1 MRTAAGGQRS
11 FDDLG
16 TPLSDVTF
24 CVLDIETTGG
34 DRNSDLI
41 TEIGMVKVRAGE
53 FLGTLQTLVNPGR
66 AIPPMITV
74 LTGITESM
82 VARAPAIDAVLPA
95 MVEFLGDAVVVGHNV
110 GFDMT
115 FINSALVRRGD
126 PEITNPVI
134 DTLPLARRLI
144 RDEVPDCRLGTLA
157 ARFRLDHRPSHRAL
171 DDALATTDLLHFL
184 LERAAGFGVLG
195 LDDLLALPRI
205 GSHPQAAKLR
215 MTTTLPRSPGVYLF
229 RGLNDQVLYVG
240 KATNLRQRVRSY
252 FGSDDRRKIG
262 TLLRE
267 AQRVSHIT
275 TPNVLTA
282 EVLELRYLQQLA
294 PRYNKVGTTP
304 QKYRYVRLSTDEAWP
319 RLSVVNDAGAA
330 GVHIGPLSSK
340 ASAETV
346 IEALQ
351 SVFPLRQ
358 CTARIGHSF
367 QPKPGAM
374 SCTPAQLGVAM
385 CPCAGQADAARYQ
398 AVVVSAVQ
406 AMTPSPELVIVA
418 LQARLI
424 DLAAARR
431 YEEAA
436 LVRDRA
442 LAFSNA
448 MRRQRL
454 IDRLR
459 EAGDVGVQL
468 DDTTLHV
475 RGGVLVGT
483 SQPGQMELDL
493 PLPAPEVP
501 PFGLMPRHA
510 IDEALCLARTFDR
523 TAHRLSVLWC
533 SGRWQWPI
541 DEVPEIVGLTAPTTH
556 NRADLAA

>member
-34 DRNSDLI
+34 DRNTDLI

-53 FLGTLQTLVNPGR
+53 CLGTLQTLVNPGR

-95 MVEFLGDAVVVGHNV
+95 MIEFLGDAVVVGHNV

-115 FINSALVRRGD
+115 FINGALLRRGD
-126 PEITNPVI
+126 SEITNPVI

-195 LDDLLALPRI
+195 LDDLLSLPRI

-229 RGLNDQVLYVG
+229 RGINDQVLYVG

-267 AQRVSHIT
+267 AQRVSHIA

-319 RLSVVNDAGAA
+319 RLSVVNDTTAA

-340 ASAETV
+340 ANADTV
-346 IEALQ
+346 IEALH
-351 SVFPLRQ
+351 SVFPLRR
-358 CTARIGHSF
+358 CTARIGHNH
-367 QPKPGAM
+367 QPKPTAL

-385 CPCAGQADAARYQ
+385 CPCAGQANAARYQ

-406 AMTPSPELVIVA
+406 AMTTAPELVIVA

-424 DLAAARR
+424 ELAAARR

-454 IDRLR
+454 LDRLR

-468 DDTTLHV
+468 DDTTIHV
-475 RGGVLVGT
+475 RDGVLVGT
-483 SQPGQMELDL
+483 AQPGQIELDL

-501 PFGLMPRHA
+501 TFGMMPRHA
-510 IDEALCLARTFDR
+510 VDEALCLARTFDR
-523 TAHRLSVLWC
+523 TAHRLEVLWC

-541 DEVPEIVGLTAPTTH
+541 EEVPEIVGLTAPQ
-556 NRADLAA
+556 RQMDEAA